1 MSSLSAEACVAFH
14 GVSKSFGDLLV
25 FNDLSLMLPSG
36 QTTAIV
42 GASGSGK
49 TTLLQMVNAL
59 EQPDRGCVQVFGESI
74 PQHKLQHLR
83 HRIGYA
89 VQGAGLFPHLS
100 ARDNVVLVARLQG
113 WSEAR
118 IQQRFEELLEAMALP
133 ASVAER
139 PPRELSGGQQ
149 QRLGLCRALML
160 EPDLL
165 LLDEPFSAV
174 DPVTRLG
181 LYERFEEVQRRQ
193 AISTL
198 LVTHDM
204 REARRLADVLVVLEQ
219 GQIVQSGEPDDVFA
233 APGSPYVE
241 RLIASV
247 A

>member
-1 MSSLSAEACVAFH
+1 MTSPSDACVSFH
-14 GVSKSFGDLLV
+14 GVSKKFGELVV
-25 FNDLSLMLPSG
+25 FNELSLALPSG

-59 EQPDRGCVQVFGESI
+59 ERPDSGSLRVFGEPI
-74 PQHKLQHLR
+74 PQHQLQQFR

-100 ARDNVVLVARLQG
+100 ARDNVTLVARLLG
-113 WSEAR
+113 WSEQR
-118 IQQRFEELLEAMALP
+118 IQQRFAELLQAMALP
-133 ASVAER
+133 ANVADR

-160 EPDLL
+160 SPDML

-181 LYERFEEVQRRQ
+181 LYERFEEVQQ
-193 AISTL
+193 MHAVSTL
-198 LVTHDM
+198 LVTHDI
-204 REARRLADVLVVLEQ
+204 REARRLADVLVVLDQ
-219 GQIVQSGEPDDVFA
+219 GRIVQSGSPDDVFA
-233 APGSPYVE
+233 DPASPYVE